1 MVGYR
6 WVFTVKLRPD
16 GTVDR
21 FKARL
26 VAKGYSQTQG
36 LDYIDTFSP
45 VAKLNSV
52 HILISLAVYFDWP
65 LHKLDVTNAF
75 LHGDLH
81 NEVYMQQPPGVC
93 C

>member
-1 MVGYR
+1 M
-6 WVFTVKLRPD
+6 FTVKLRPD

-21 FKARL
+21 FKARS

-36 LDYIDTFSP
+36 LDYTDTFSP

-52 HILISLAVYFDWP
+52 HILITLAVHFDWP
-65 LHKLDVTNAF
+65 LHQLDVTNAF

-81 NEVYMQQPPGVC
+81 KEVYVQQPPGVC